1 MLHYE
6 ELPYRYYMYD
16 DFSPL
21 NKLYPGDPVEI
32 GYHGNM
38 YQIILGSIGRNIDS
52 PLFFSVTRYQLVLR
66 ELKEGGYVTIGEGT
80 FDGGEAYLYHDLLE
94 LRSQIKSA
102 IIQLNVKPTDYYK

>member
-1 MLHYE
+1 MLRYE

-32 GYHGNM
+32 GYRGNM
-38 YQIILGSIGRNIDS
+38 YQISVDSIRNIDDRA
-52 PLFFSVTRYQLVLR
+52 FCEVTRYHLALR
-66 ELKEGGYVTIGEGT
+66 ELKEGVCVTIGEAT
-80 FDGGEAYLYHDLLE
+80 FDGGTYCNSLE
-94 LRSQIKSA
+94 LISQIKSA

>member
-21 NKLYPGDPVEI
+21 NKLYPGDPVEV
-32 GYHGNM
+32 GYRGNM
-38 YQIILGSIGRNIDS
+38 YQIVLDSIRHMDRLNI
-52 PLFFSVTRYQLVLR
+52 TRYHLALQ
-66 ELKEGGYVTIGEGT
+66 ELKEGGYITIGEGS
-80 FDGGEAYLYHDLLE
+80 FDGDCGAYAYPSSLDLIDLMG
-94 LRSQIKSA
+94 QIKSA

>member
-6 ELPYRYYMYD
+6 ELPDRYYMYD

-32 GYHGNM
+32 GYRGNM
-38 YQIILGSIGRNIDS
+38 YQIILDSIRHIDT
-52 PLFFSVTRYQLVLR
+52 PAFFEVTRYHLVLR
-66 ELKEGGYVTIGEGT
+66 ELKERGYVTIGEGT
-80 FDGGEAYLYHDLLE
+80 FDGGAYAYPSSLDLM
-94 LRSQIKSA
+94 SQIKSA

>member
-21 NKLYPGDPVEI
+21 NKLYPGDPVEV
-32 GYHGNM
+32 GYRGNM
-38 YQIILGSIGRNIDS
+38 YQIILDSTRHIDT
-52 PLFFSVTRYQLVLR
+52 PTFFEVTRYHLALR

-80 FDGGEAYLYHDLLE
+80 FGCGAYAYPNSLDLM
-94 LRSQIKSA
+94 SQIKSA
-102 IIQLNVKPTDYYK
+102 IIQVNVRPTDYYK

>member
-21 NKLYPGDPVEI
+21 NKLYPGDPVEV

-38 YQIILGSIGRNIDS
+38 YQIVLDSIIIGNIEDHT
-52 PLFFSVTRYQLVLR
+52 FFEVTRYHLTLQ
-66 ELKEGGYVTIGEGT
+66 ELKERGYVTIGEGT
-80 FDGGEAYLYHDLLE
+80 FDCGAYTYPSSLDL
-94 LRSQIKSA
+94 RGQIKSA
-102 IIQLNVKPTDYYK
+102 IIQLNIRPTDYYK

>member
-6 ELPYRYYMYD
+6 ELPYIYYMYDD

-21 NKLYPGDPVEI
+21 NKLYPGNPVEV

-38 YQIILGSIGRNIDS
+38 YQIILDSIRNIDGRA
-52 PLFFSVTRYQLVLR
+52 FFDVTRYHLALR

-80 FDGGEAYLYHDLLE
+80 FDGGAYAYPNALDLM
-94 LRSQIKSA
+94 SQIKSA
-102 IIQLNVKPTDYYK
+102 IIQVNVKPTDYYK

>member
-1 MLHYE
+1 MLRYE

-16 DFSPL
+16 EFSPL
-21 NKLYPGDPVEI
+21 NKLYPGNTIEM

-38 YQIILGSIGRNIDS
+38 YQIILNSIRNMDYHA
-52 PLFFSVTRYQLVLR
+52 FFDATRYHLVLQ
-66 ELKEGGYVTIGEGT
+66 ELKEGRYVTIGEAT
-80 FDGGEAYLYHDLLE
+80 FDGRVFYQEDSLE